1 MRNLLEF
8 LVKYNYWFLFILL
21 EVISMV
27 LLFKYNNY
35 QHSLFFTS
43 ANVVTGKV
51 YETSSKIVSFFHL
64 QSVNDDLLD
73 RNVYLEQQLA
83 EINKQNR
90 IESDTLSFYD
100 SFSSDYKLYPAYV
113 INNSVTQ
120 GNNFITLNK
129 GSKDGIKPE
138 MGVIDGN
145 GVLGV
150 VYKTSRHYSIVIS
163 LLNGDLSNLSC
174 KIKSSQYFG
183 KLHWKPGDAQHAF
196 LEDLPRHAKFSLG
209 DTIVTSGY
217 SAVFPEGLMVGT
229 VDDMYDSEDGLS
241 YLVKVRL
248 ASNFGTLG
256 NVRVIENLNQA
267 EQITLEAS
275 KGE

>member
-21 EVISMV
+21 EVISMA
-27 LLFKYNNY
+27 LLFQYNNY

-43 ANVVTGKV
+43 ANVVTGKI
-51 YETSSKIVSFFHL
+51 YETSSKIVSFFYL
-64 QSVNDDLLD
+64 QSVNNDLLD

-83 EINKQNR
+83 ELQRQSRIDSDSLPSQN
-90 IESDTLSFYD
+90 SLLTN
-100 SFSSDYKLYPAYV
+100 YKLYNAYV
-113 INNSVTQ
+113 INNSISQ
-120 GNNFITLNK
+120 GNNFITLDK
-129 GSKDGIKPE
+129 GSKDGIKPK

-145 GVLGV
+145 GVLGI

-163 LLNGDLSNLSC
+163 LLNGDLSKLSC

-183 KLHWKPGDAQHAF
+183 KLSWKPGDSQHAF

-217 SAVFPEGLMVGT
+217 SAVFPEGLMVGI

-267 EQITLEAS
+267 EQKALEGS
-275 KGE
+275 RGV